1 MEKAVMTDQ
10 RADLRIVLVGKTGV
24 GKSATGNTILNKEV
38 FHKEA
43 SSLSVTKACKMATT
57 TLHGCNL
64 VVVDTPGW
72 CDTDLSEAEIVQET
86 IQCIDMSYPGPHVFL
101 LVVPIGRFT
110 EEESK
115 AVQMIQE
122 VFGEGATRYMMI
134 VFTRGDDLEDKGIDD
149 YLANAKAELKNLVDK
164 CGRRYHVLT
173 NREQN
178 NRNQV
183 HMLLMKIQ
191 DMVQGNGGNCY
202 TNTTYQ
208 LLDTYKRKEAE
219 IQKQIRSAE
228 REMQMKEA
236 EFRWKMVLMQQ
247 EQQQQKMRESELK
260 GQLLESEIKWAREEA
275 TLATALENLKMELAQ
290 EEDRRRSAEEEQ
302 QMLES
307 AQAKMLAEE
316 QQKRELEYAE
326 HQKKMQTEEEKQ
338 QAEWKKHR
346 LQMEEEE
353 LKRQITE
360 SQHKQCMEE
369 ERNNLEQERLHMLRE
384 YTEKMNEL
392 HKQEQQTKEEKEEWL
407 RRNIKRTSCCSI
419 A

>member
-1 MEKAVMTDQ
+1 MTKTCKI
-10 RADLRIVLVGKTGV
+10 ATSTLRG
-24 GKSATGNTILNKEV
+24 
-38 FHKEA
+38 
-43 SSLSVTKACKMATT
+43 CK
-57 TLHGCNL
+57 L

-86 IQCIDMSYPGPHVFL
+86 IECIDMSHPGPHVFL

-164 CGRRYHVLT
+164 CGRRYHVLS
-173 NREQN
+173 NKEQN
-178 NRNQV
+178 NHNQV

-191 DMVQGNGGNCY
+191 DMVQENGGNCY

-208 LLDTYKRKEAE
+208 LLDTYKKKEAE
-219 IQKQIRSAE
+219 IQKQIRSVE

-236 EFRWKMVLMQQ
+236 EFQWKMVLMQQ
-247 EQQQQKMRESELK
+247 EQQRQKMREAELK
-260 GQLLESEIKWAREEA
+260 AQLLESEIRRAREEA
-275 TLATALENLKMELAQ
+275 TLVSALENLKLELVL
-290 EEDRRRSAEEEQ
+290 EEERRRSAEEAQ
-302 QMLES
+302 QILES
-307 AQAKMLAEE
+307 TQAKTLAQE

-326 HQKKMQTEEEKQ
+326 HQKKMQEEEEKKQ
-338 QAEWKKHR
+338 SEWKMHQLR
-346 LQMEEEE
+346 MEEEE
-353 LKRQITE
+353 LKRQIAE

-369 ERNNLEQERLHMLRE
+369 EREKLQQERYHMLKE
-384 YTEKMNEL
+384 FTQKMDEL
-392 HKQEQQTKEEKEEWL
+392 HKQEQQTRMEKEEWL
-407 RRNIKRTSCCSI
+407 RRNIRRTSCCTI
-419 A
+419 T